1 MSKIYKRNNL
11 IKDVVPKK
19 NTEFKRKRS
28 IIINNRVTPEDRDII
43 YKRIE
48 LSGRTIQDYVTE
60 CCKYGK
66 VTAIETNIGAH
77 AKVIIN
83 GDVNKIDCYGSV
95 EVHGNSGSIDCGGSC
110 TIDGDVNGYVDAG
123 GSIICGNVSGNIDA
137 GGSVRC
143 SK

>member
-66 VTAIETNIGAH
+66 VTAIGNVKSFDAIRREM
-77 AKVIIN
+77 KVIDEHLCQVQRADELDLEVLESLRAILEILD
-83 GDVNKIDCYGSV
+83 GFYGNDRS
-95 EVHGNSGSIDCGGSC
+95 
-110 TIDGDVNGYVDAG
+110 
-123 GSIICGNVSGNIDA
+123 
-137 GGSVRC
+137 
-143 SK
+143 